1 MERKTIFPGY
11 VLIGGIVVFLLI
23 AMGFLSGSFFD
34 GGPGQP
40 VVVKPEK
47 RDAPARILVYVA
59 GAVNSPG
66 VYEMSD
72 GGRVFEAVKAAG
84 GTIPYADAASIDM
97 AGALEDGMRIYV
109 PLDITARESAGR
121 TLININTA
129 NREELS
135 VLPGIGPVTAD
146 KIIDWRD
153 QHGSFTTREDI
164 MKVPSIGE
172 GKYRKIE
179 NQITL

>member
-11 VLIGGIVVFLLI
+11 ILMGGIVVVLLI

-34 GGPGQP
+34 EAPGQP

-47 RDAPARILVYVA
+47 KEAPARLLVYVA

-66 VYEMSD
+66 VYEIPG

-84 GTIPYADAASIDM
+84 GTIPYADVSSLDM
-97 AGALEDGMRIYV
+97 AGALSDGMRIYV
-109 PLDITARESAGR
+109 PLDITAKESAGR
-121 TLININTA
+121 SLVNINTA
-129 NREELS
+129 TREELS
-135 VLPGIGPVTAD
+135 TLPGIGPVTAD

-153 QHGSFTTREDI
+153 DHGGFTEREDI

-172 GKYRKIE
+172 GKYEKIE
-179 NQITL
+179 NKITL